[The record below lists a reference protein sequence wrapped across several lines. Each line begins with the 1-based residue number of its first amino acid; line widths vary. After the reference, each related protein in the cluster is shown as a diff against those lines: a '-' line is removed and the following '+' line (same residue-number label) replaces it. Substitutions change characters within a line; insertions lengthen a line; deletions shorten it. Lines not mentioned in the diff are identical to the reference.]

1 MFRDLD
7 VSVASASK
15 TDLAA
20 VGAPHSHLH
29 RDTGGRSPGS
39 CFGMNELCD
48 FVYALS
54 CPGASV
60 STAGFVKKS

>member
-1 MFRDLD
+1 MFKDLD
-7 VSVASASK
+7 VSVASATK
-15 TDLAA
+15 TDPAA
-20 VGAPHSHLH
+20 LGAPHSHLH
-29 RDTGGRSPGS
+29 RDTGGRSPRS
-39 CFGMNELCD
+39 RFGMNELCD